1 MVWIF
6 LSTVLVLLVFSP
18 GFRKFGLL
26 LACFAVV
33 IGTIG
38 GVIVCYLNEREAK
51 EADLSQLA
59 SLEAAK

>member
-1 MVWIF
+1 M
-6 LSTVLVLLVFSP
+6 LLVFSP